1 MRYAAFIVGILALL
15 ATSFLAYRWTT
26 DVLQNKDAMEK
37 QKATIDLMRPIVEKS
52 ADLKGTME
60 LATFDLAYAEFTARS
75 KAWPFLV
82 GSVVLGLLG
91 CILVLTG
98 RGMIA
103 ALLMFLAVILPAIF
117 HVATLIFTGLFVIA
131 AILSLF
137 VRRKSPA
144 PAPAP
149 VPVRR

>member
-26 DVLQNKDAMEK
+26 DVLQNKDTVEK
-37 QKATIDLMRPIVEKS
+37 QKATIDQMRPIIEKTG
-52 ADLKGTME
+52 DLKGSVE
-60 LATFDLAYAEFTARS
+60 LAAFDLTYAEFTARS
-75 KAWPFLV
+75 KAWPFLL

-103 ALLMFLAVILPAIF
+103 ALLMF
-117 HVATLIFTGLFVIA
+117 
-131 AILSLF
+131 
-137 VRRKSPA
+137 
-144 PAPAP
+144 
-149 VPVRR
+149 